1 MDVLNESIDSNTDLE
16 KSSSVPV
23 SAKTYLVNFPI
34 NRSLSALEF
43 TPASGMSHVKDY
55 SPEAVAKPQQSN
67 ENQEQNQ
74 CSKCQK
80 KKCSICTFVEPSS
93 TFKSTITG
101 KTYQINHR
109 YTCLSFNVIYLVT
122 CSYCSMQYVGHS
134 TLKLSERFR
143 DFFSKIKGGN
153 NWTMDK
159 HFENETNLCQK
170 EDIKIQIIDHVCISE
185 IDRLEAK
192 EVMWATELQTFKP
205 KGNVIDNASL
215 KLNEKI
221 LNTSI

>member
-1 MDVLNESIDSNTDLE
+1 MQKESFSCL
-16 KSSSVPV
+16 
-23 SAKTYLVNFPI
+23 LVNMI
-34 NRSLSALEF
+34 LTMNTR
-43 TPASGMSHVKDY
+43 
-55 SPEAVAKPQQSN
+55 
-67 ENQEQNQ
+67 
-74 CSKCQK
+74 
-80 KKCSICTFVEPSS
+80 
-93 TFKSTITG
+93 
-101 KTYQINHR
+101 
-109 YTCLSFNVIYLVT
+109 VT
-122 CSYCSMQYVGHS
+122 CTYCSMQYVGHS

-170 EDIKIQIIDHVCISE
+170 EDIRIQIIDHVRISE

-215 KLNEKI
+215 NLNEKI
-221 LNTSI
+221 KYINLKAESKIHAIYLRSGHTLSRGG